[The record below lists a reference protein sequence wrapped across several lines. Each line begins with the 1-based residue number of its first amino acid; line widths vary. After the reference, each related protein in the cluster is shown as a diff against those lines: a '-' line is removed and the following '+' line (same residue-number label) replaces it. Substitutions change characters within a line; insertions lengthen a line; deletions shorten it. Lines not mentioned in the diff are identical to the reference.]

1 MVIERGSTLVKTL
14 RRRGE
19 DGPLAIAGPATWGFY
34 LIGDDGLV
42 ADPTTPTF
50 SLTGTVTLEGTPVAD
65 GEEGDE
71 VSFRREAADTLA
83 LPHRATYVH
92 LLTLVDP
99 AVNGVVVWVSGYAST
114 RRGEL

>member
-19 DGPLAIAGPATWGFY
+19 DGPLAIAGPATWAFY
-34 LIGDDGLV
+34 LVGPDGV
-42 ADPTTPTF
+42 DPTTPTF
-50 SLTGTVTLEGTPVAD
+50 TIPGVVTLNGTPVAD

-71 VSFRREAADTLA
+71 VTFRRESADTLA
-83 LPHRATYVH
+83 LPHRATYIH

-99 AVNGVVVWVSGYAST
+99 AVNGPVVWVSGHAET